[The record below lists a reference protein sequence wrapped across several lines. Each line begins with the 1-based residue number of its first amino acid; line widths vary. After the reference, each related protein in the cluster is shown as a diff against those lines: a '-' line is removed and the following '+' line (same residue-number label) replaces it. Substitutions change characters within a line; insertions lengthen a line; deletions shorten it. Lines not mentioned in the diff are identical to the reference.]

1 MDGATVSSQ
10 TFRTPSRILIPK
22 LVDSR
27 DGWKAKA
34 AERKKKLKAARIRIR
49 DLEVS
54 RDGWKR
60 KNGDTENRNAELQ
73 RQLAQAQQ
81 DVATLR
87 DENERLRDEAKKKTA
102 AVELSPPAK
111 GGQFSVTV
119 VQLAV
124 DLVRQVGVSMRGA
137 AAGLALMASR
147 LGLDIEMPSFGA
159 VRSWLLRLGCY
170 ALTCALPTGDWV
182 LLLDHTVQIGPCK
195 LLVIVGCPLAS
206 VPFGERPL
214 RHSDLHLVGMSLME
228 HSTDK
233 TVAAELEKARER
245 VGAVC
250 QCVSDGG
257 SDVSGGVK
265 LFQQKQAGVAHV
277 HDMAHV
283 AAIWLK
289 QIRGRDTKWTDFVAK
304 LAQAGAKV
312 RQTRDAHLRPPTV
325 RAKAR
330 FMNVGP
336 TLRFAGRVLRLLDK
350 GEPSARVRENYAWLD
365 EYRQEIANWQNE
377 QAVVDMTLEYVRTH
391 GIGLDAERQ
400 LDAAWLPMQLTPG
413 SGAYDLATRLRTA
426 VRNESVQAKPGEKLV
441 ASTEV
446 LESIFGKLKRLEGD
460 YANDGF
466 TGLTATLGAFL
477 GEQTEEQTQKALE
490 AVPKKEAE
498 SWVKKVVGTTVQMF
512 RRLFV
517 NTGKA

>member
-1 MDGATVSSQ
+1 M
-10 TFRTPSRILIPK
+10 
-22 LVDSR
+22 
-27 DGWKAKA
+27 
-34 AERKKKLKAARIRIR
+34 
-49 DLEVS
+49 
-54 RDGWKR
+54 
-60 KNGDTENRNAELQ
+60 
-73 RQLAQAQQ
+73 
-81 DVATLR
+81 
-87 DENERLRDEAKKKTA
+87 
-102 AVELSPPAK
+102 K
-111 GGQFSVTV
+111 GGQFSVTI

-124 DLVRQVGVSMRGA
+124 DLVRQVGASMRGA

-170 ALTCALPTGDWV
+170 ALTCALPAGEWV

-206 VPFGERPL
+206 VPLGERPL

-228 HSTDK
+228 HSTEK
-233 TVAAELEKARER
+233 AVAAELEKACER
-245 VGAVC
+245 VGKVR
-250 QCVSDGG
+250 QCVTDGG
-257 SDVSGGVK
+257 TDVQGGVE
-265 LFQQKQAGVAHV
+265 LFQQKHPEVAHT
-277 HDMAHV
+277 HDVPHT

-289 QIRGRDTKWTDFVAK
+289 QIRGRDTKWSEFVAK

-330 FMNVGP
+330 FMNVAT

-350 GEPSARVRENYAWLD
+350 GEPSARVKENYAWLD
-365 EYRQEIANWQNE
+365 EYRQEIANWRNE
-377 QAVVDMTLEYVRTH
+377 QAVVDVTLTHVRTH
-391 GIGLDAERQ
+391 GIGQDTAGQ
-400 LDAAWLPMQLTPG
+400 LDAAWSPLQLTQG
-413 SGAYDLATRLRTA
+413 TGAYDLATRMRTA
-426 VRNESVQAKPGEKLV
+426 VRNDSVQAKPGEKLV

-446 LESIFGKLKRLEGD
+446 LESVFGKLKRLEGD

-466 TGLTATLGAFL
+466 TGLTVALGAFL

-498 SWVKKVVGTTVQMF
+498 SWVKKMVGTTVQMF

-517 NTGKA
+517 STGTA